1 MDEEHGAG
9 GTWGREADG
18 ERWEGRSQRT
28 GYRVE
33 PSRLAIPREDRGTP
47 WGRLAC
53 ILALHLLGQSPSSSK
68 S

>member
-33 PSRLAIPREDRGTP
+33 PSRLAIPRED
-47 WGRLAC
+47 
-53 ILALHLLGQSPSSSK
+53 S
-68 S
+68 